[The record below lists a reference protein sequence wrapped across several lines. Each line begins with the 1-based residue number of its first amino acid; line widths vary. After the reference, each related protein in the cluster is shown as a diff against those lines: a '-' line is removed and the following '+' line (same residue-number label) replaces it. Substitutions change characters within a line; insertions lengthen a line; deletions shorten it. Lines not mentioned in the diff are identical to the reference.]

1 MKILELKELQIWLLT
16 SDDYTPAEKFKNLQF
31 LVCNKTL
38 EFNVS

>member
-16 SDDYTPAEKFKNLQF
+16 SDGYTPAEKFKNLQF